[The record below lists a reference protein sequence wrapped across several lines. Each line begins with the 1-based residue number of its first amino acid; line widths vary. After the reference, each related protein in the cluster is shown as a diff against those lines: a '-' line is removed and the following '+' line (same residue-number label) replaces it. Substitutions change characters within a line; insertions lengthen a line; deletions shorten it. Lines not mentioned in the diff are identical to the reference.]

1 MLEICD
7 IHKIYSKGTAQETV
21 VLQGAS
27 FSFQDG
33 VFYAIIGKSGCGK
46 TTLLHILGGLD
57 VPDQGKVLLDGVDL
71 FGLSRRERAILRRR
85 RMGFIFQSYNL
96 LQEHTAWENIAMP
109 YILDGK
115 RVDQKRLNEVCST
128 LEIEKLLHKYPV
140 QLSGG
145 EQQMLAIGR
154 GLMADPKLLMLDEPS
169 MGLAP
174 IIVDEM
180 FAIIKK
186 ISDEKHLPILL
197 VEQNAFVALEIS
209 RKCYVLENGHIVLS
223 GTSKELQASDEIK
236 KSYLGG

>member
-96 LQEHTAWENIAMP
+96 LQENIAMP

-145 EQQMLAIGR
+145 EQQRIAIAR
-154 GLMADPKLLMLDEPS
+154 AMIHNPSIIFADEPT
-169 MGLAP
+169 GNLDPQTAGTT
-174 IIVDEM
+174 
-180 FAIIKK
+180 
-186 ISDEKHLPILL
+186 
-197 VEQNAFVALEIS
+197 VALLKKVVKQFGTTLVLVTHDMEIAAES
-209 RKCYVLENGHIVLS
+209 QETIRIEEGQIV
-223 GTSKELQASDEIK
+223 GN
-236 KSYLGG
+236 

>member
-115 RVDQKRLNEVCST
+115 RVDQKRLNEVCSN

-145 EQQMLAIGR
+145 EQQRIAIAR
-154 GLMADPKLLMLDEPS
+154 AMIHNPSIIFADEPT
-169 MGLAP
+169 GNLDPQTAGTT
-174 IIVDEM
+174 
-180 FAIIKK
+180 
-186 ISDEKHLPILL
+186 
-197 VEQNAFVALEIS
+197 VALLKKVVKQFGTTLVLVTHDMEIAAES
-209 RKCYVLENGHIVLS
+209 QETIRIEEGQIV
-223 GTSKELQASDEIK
+223 GN
-236 KSYLGG
+236 

>member
-46 TTLLHILGGLD
+46 TTLRHMLGGLD

-145 EQQMLAIGR
+145 EQQRIAIAR
-154 GLMADPKLLMLDEPS
+154 AMIHNPSIIFADEPT
-169 MGLAP
+169 GNLDPQTAGTT
-174 IIVDEM
+174 
-180 FAIIKK
+180 
-186 ISDEKHLPILL
+186 
-197 VEQNAFVALEIS
+197 VALLKKVVKQFGTTLVLVTHDMEIAAES
-209 RKCYVLENGHIVLS
+209 QETIRIEEGQIV
-223 GTSKELQASDEIK
+223 GN
-236 KSYLGG
+236 

>member
-145 EQQMLAIGR
+145 EQQRIAIAR
-154 GLMADPKLLMLDEPS
+154 AMIHNPSIIFADEPT
-169 MGLAP
+169 GNLDPQTAGTT
-174 IIVDEM
+174 
-180 FAIIKK
+180 
-186 ISDEKHLPILL
+186 
-197 VEQNAFVALEIS
+197 VALLKKAVKQFGTTLVLVTHDMEIAAES
-209 RKCYVLENGHIVLS
+209 QETIRIEEGQIV
-223 GTSKELQASDEIK
+223 GN
-236 KSYLGG
+236 

>member
-1 MLEICD
+1 MLSVNKINTFYGPIQALYDVYIEIGEEEIVSIIGANGAGKSSLMKSIIGLCHPQSGEV
-7 IHKIYSKGTAQETV
+7 IFNGVHLEKLPSHKIVHEGVVYVPEGRKILAKMTVQDNLEMGAYSRKISRKQ
-21 VLQGAS
+21 
-27 FSFQDG
+27 
-33 VFYAIIGKSGCGK
+33 
-46 TTLLHILGGLD
+46 
-57 VPDQGKVLLDGVDL
+57 LLDDMEEVFDIFPRL
-71 FGLSRRERAILRRR
+71 RERRKQP
-85 RMGFIFQSYNL
+85 G
-96 LQEHTAWENIAMP
+96 
-109 YILDGK
+109 G
-115 RVDQKRLNEVCST
+115 T
-128 LEIEKLLHKYPV
+128 LA
-140 QLSGG
+140 GG

>member
-145 EQQMLAIGR
+145 EQQRIAIAR
-154 GLMADPKLLMLDEPS
+154 AMIHNPSIIFADEPT
-169 MGLAP
+169 GNLDPQTAGTT
-174 IIVDEM
+174 
-180 FAIIKK
+180 
-186 ISDEKHLPILL
+186 
-197 VEQNAFVALEIS
+197 VALLKKEVKQFGTTLVLVTHDMEIAAES
-209 RKCYVLENGHIVLS
+209 QETIRIEEGQIV
-223 GTSKELQASDEIK
+223 GN
-236 KSYLGG
+236 

>member
-7 IHKIYSKGTAQETV
+7 IYKIYSKGTAQETA
-21 VLQGAS
+21 VLRGAS

-96 LQEHTAWENIAMP
+96 LQEHTVWENIAMP

-145 EQQMLAIGR
+145 EPG
-154 GLMADPKLLMLDEPS
+154 
-169 MGLAP
+169 
-174 IIVDEM
+174 
-180 FAIIKK
+180 F
-186 ISDEKHLPILL
+186 
-197 VEQNAFVALEIS
+197 
-209 RKCYVLENGHIVLS
+209 GHP
-223 GTSKELQASDEIK
+223 
-236 KSYLGG
+236 

>member
-71 FGLSRRERAILRRR
+71 FCLSRRERAILRRR

-145 EQQMLAIGR
+145 EQQRIAIAR
-154 GLMADPKLLMLDEPS
+154 AMIHNPSIIFADEPT
-169 MGLAP
+169 GNLDPQTAGTT
-174 IIVDEM
+174 
-180 FAIIKK
+180 
-186 ISDEKHLPILL
+186 
-197 VEQNAFVALEIS
+197 VALLKKVVKQFGTTLVLVTHDMEIAAES
-209 RKCYVLENGHIVLS
+209 QETIRIEEGQIV
-223 GTSKELQASDEIK
+223 GN
-236 KSYLGG
+236 

>member
-145 EQQMLAIGR
+145 EQQRIAIAR
-154 GLMADPKLLMLDEPS
+154 AMIHNPSIIFADETTGNLDPQTA
-169 MGLAP
+169 GTT
-174 IIVDEM
+174 
-180 FAIIKK
+180 
-186 ISDEKHLPILL
+186 
-197 VEQNAFVALEIS
+197 VALLKKVVKQFGTTLVLVTHDMEIAAES
-209 RKCYVLENGHIVLS
+209 QETIRIEEGQIV
-223 GTSKELQASDEIK
+223 GN
-236 KSYLGG
+236 

>member
-1 MLEICD
+1 MLSVNKINTFYGPIQALYDVYIEIGEEEIVSIIGANGAGKSSLMKSIIGLCHPQSGEV
-7 IHKIYSKGTAQETV
+7 IFNGVHLEKLPSHKIVHEGVVYVPEGRKILAKMTVQDNLEMGAYSRKISRRQ
-21 VLQGAS
+21 
-27 FSFQDG
+27 
-33 VFYAIIGKSGCGK
+33 
-46 TTLLHILGGLD
+46 
-57 VPDQGKVLLDGVDL
+57 LLDDMEEVFDIFPRL
-71 FGLSRRERAILRRR
+71 RERRKQP
-85 RMGFIFQSYNL
+85 GG
-96 LQEHTAWENIAMP
+96 T
-109 YILDGK
+109 
-115 RVDQKRLNEVCST
+115 
-128 LEIEKLLHKYPV
+128 
-140 QLSGG
+140 LSGG

>member
-1 MLEICD
+1 MLSVNKINTFYGPIQALYDVYIEIGEEEIVSIIGANGAGKSSLMKSIIGLCHPQSGEV
-7 IHKIYSKGTAQETV
+7 IFNGVHLEKLPSHKIVHEGVVYVPEGRKILAKMTVQDNLEMGAYSRKISRKQ
-21 VLQGAS
+21 
-27 FSFQDG
+27 
-33 VFYAIIGKSGCGK
+33 
-46 TTLLHILGGLD
+46 
-57 VPDQGKVLLDGVDL
+57 LLDDMEEVFDIFPRL
-71 FGLSRRERAILRRR
+71 RERRKQP
-85 RMGFIFQSYNL
+85 GG
-96 LQEHTAWENIAMP
+96 T
-109 YILDGK
+109 
-115 RVDQKRLNEVCST
+115 
-128 LEIEKLLHKYPV
+128 
-140 QLSGG
+140 LSGG
-145 EQQMLAIGR
+145 EQQMLAIAR
-154 GLMADPKLLMLDEPS
+154 GLKADPKLLMLDEPS

>member
-145 EQQMLAIGR
+145 EQQRIAIAR
-154 GLMADPKLLMLDEPS
+154 AMIHNPSIIFADEPT
-169 MGLAP
+169 GNLDPQTAGTT
-174 IIVDEM
+174 
-180 FAIIKK
+180 
-186 ISDEKHLPILL
+186 
-197 VEQNAFVALEIS
+197 VALLKKVVKQFGTPLVLVPHDMEIAAES
-209 RKCYVLENGHIVLS
+209 QETIRIEEGQIV
-223 GTSKELQASDEIK
+223 GN
-236 KSYLGG
+236 

>member
-109 YILDGK
+109 YILDGN

-145 EQQMLAIGR
+145 EQQRIAIAR
-154 GLMADPKLLMLDEPS
+154 AMIHNPSIIFADEPT
-169 MGLAP
+169 GNLDPQTAGTT
-174 IIVDEM
+174 
-180 FAIIKK
+180 
-186 ISDEKHLPILL
+186 
-197 VEQNAFVALEIS
+197 VALLKKVVKQFGTTLVLVTHDMEIAAES
-209 RKCYVLENGHIVLS
+209 QETIRIEEGQIV
-223 GTSKELQASDEIK
+223 GN
-236 KSYLGG
+236 

>member
-145 EQQMLAIGR
+145 EQQRIAIAR
-154 GLMADPKLLMLDEPS
+154 AMIHNPSIIFADEPT
-169 MGLAP
+169 GNLDPQTAGTT
-174 IIVDEM
+174 
-180 FAIIKK
+180 
-186 ISDEKHLPILL
+186 
-197 VEQNAFVALEIS
+197 VALLKKVVKQFGTTLVLVTHDMEIAAES
-209 RKCYVLENGHIVLS
+209 QETLRIEEGQIV
-223 GTSKELQASDEIK
+223 GN
-236 KSYLGG
+236 

>member
-1 MLEICD
+1 MLSVNKINTFYGPIQALYDVYIEIGEEEIVSIIGANGAGKSSLMKSIIGLCHPQSGEV
-7 IHKIYSKGTAQETV
+7 IFNGVHLEKLPSHKIVHEGVVYVPEGRKILAKMTVQDNLEMGAYSRKISRKQ
-21 VLQGAS
+21 
-27 FSFQDG
+27 
-33 VFYAIIGKSGCGK
+33 
-46 TTLLHILGGLD
+46 
-57 VPDQGKVLLDGVDL
+57 LLDDMEEVFDIFPRL
-71 FGLSRRERAILRRR
+71 RERRKQP
-85 RMGFIFQSYNL
+85 GG
-96 LQEHTAWENIAMP
+96 T
-109 YILDGK
+109 
-115 RVDQKRLNEVCST
+115 
-128 LEIEKLLHKYPV
+128 
-140 QLSGG
+140 LSGG

-209 RKCYVLENGHIVLS
+209 RKCYVLENGHIVLC

>member
-71 FGLSRRERAILRRR
+71 FGLSRRELAILRRR

-145 EQQMLAIGR
+145 EQQRIAIAR
-154 GLMADPKLLMLDEPS
+154 AMIHNPSIIFADEPT
-169 MGLAP
+169 GNLDPQTAGTT
-174 IIVDEM
+174 
-180 FAIIKK
+180 
-186 ISDEKHLPILL
+186 
-197 VEQNAFVALEIS
+197 VALLKKVVKQFGTTLVLVTHDMEIAAES
-209 RKCYVLENGHIVLS
+209 QETIRIEEGQIV
-223 GTSKELQASDEIK
+223 GN
-236 KSYLGG
+236 

>member
-1 MLEICD
+1 MLDDMEEVFD
-7 IHKIYSKGTAQETV
+7 IFPR
-21 VLQGAS
+21 L
-27 FSFQDG
+27 
-33 VFYAIIGKSGCGK
+33 
-46 TTLLHILGGLD
+46 
-57 VPDQGKVLLDGVDL
+57 
-71 FGLSRRERAILRRR
+71 RERRKQP
-85 RMGFIFQSYNL
+85 GG
-96 LQEHTAWENIAMP
+96 T
-109 YILDGK
+109 
-115 RVDQKRLNEVCST
+115 
-128 LEIEKLLHKYPV
+128 
-140 QLSGG
+140 LSGG

>member
-7 IHKIYSKGTAQETV
+7 IYKIYSKGTAQETA
-21 VLQGAS
+21 VLRGAS

-96 LQEHTAWENIAMP
+96 LQEHTVWENIAMP

-128 LEIEKLLHKYPV
+128 LEIEKLLHKSPV

-145 EQQMLAIGR
+145 EQQRIAIAR
-154 GLMADPKLLMLDEPS
+154 AMIHNPSIIFADEPT
-169 MGLAP
+169 GNLDPQTAGTT
-174 IIVDEM
+174 
-180 FAIIKK
+180 
-186 ISDEKHLPILL
+186 
-197 VEQNAFVALEIS
+197 VALLKKVVKQFGTTLVLVTHDMEIAAES
-209 RKCYVLENGHIVLS
+209 QETIRIEEGQIV
-223 GTSKELQASDEIK
+223 GN
-236 KSYLGG
+236 

>member
-33 VFYAIIGKSGCGK
+33 VFYAIIGKKRVWQDDIASYFRRFGC
-46 TTLLHILGGLD
+46 
-57 VPDQGKVLLDGVDL
+57 PRSGKVLLDGVDL

-145 EQQMLAIGR
+145 EQQRIAIAR
-154 GLMADPKLLMLDEPS
+154 AMIHNPSIIFADEPT
-169 MGLAP
+169 GNLDPQTAGTT
-174 IIVDEM
+174 
-180 FAIIKK
+180 
-186 ISDEKHLPILL
+186 
-197 VEQNAFVALEIS
+197 VALLKKVVKQFGTTLVLVTHDMEIAAES
-209 RKCYVLENGHIVLS
+209 QETIRIEEGQIV
-223 GTSKELQASDEIK
+223 GN
-236 KSYLGG
+236 